1 MRGCHQSLHPHSRP
15 WHTLLGLPLG
25 CQPRPRALLSTNP
38 SPNWWALPKPV
49 SPAQR
54 LFWLVL
60 GLGCALVC
68 STDECAQSVA
78 ASQGWE
84 KGWMARVTWVSGG
97 KKPSQVLLPLEVG
110 RWGRQE
116 KGRALWLLG
125 ALLCSALARAALLC
139 KSVLPREVI
148 SSAFLTQ
155 DQAAGCAFEQFWC
168 SELQFSSFLGQRILT
183 LSFIPP
189 Q

>member
-1 MRGCHQSLHPHSRP
+1 MQGCHQSLHPHSRP

-68 STDECAQSVA
+68 TTDECAQSVA

-125 ALLCSALARAALLC
+125 ALLCSALARRKRVLRFSASPCYRGKSSPPLFSRRIRQLAVLL
-139 KSVLPREVI
+139 
-148 SSAFLTQ
+148 SSSGAQ
-155 DQAAGCAFEQFWC
+155 SCN
-168 SELQFSSFLGQRILT
+168 SHPS
-183 LSFIPP
+183 
-189 Q
+189 